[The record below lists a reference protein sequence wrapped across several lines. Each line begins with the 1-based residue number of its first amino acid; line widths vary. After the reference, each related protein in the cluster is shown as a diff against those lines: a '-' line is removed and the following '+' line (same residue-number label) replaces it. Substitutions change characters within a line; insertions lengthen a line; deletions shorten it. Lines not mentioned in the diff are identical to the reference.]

1 MESLPENQPPPPS
14 TVDYSS
20 NVDTSRAFRSVK
32 EAVAIFGE
40 KFLTGEIFLPS
51 PKTPFALPKQEH
63 PSWKSTHSTQTSW
76 KSCSSSREIED
87 EPPPLVTSPK
97 KLESKLEE
105 TKKEF
110 KLLKESESE
119 TEVALASLNAELQM
133 NMSKIA
139 EAEAA
144 KAAEKVV
151 LQSSLSSLTSKVV
164 SDGGRRKMT
173 ERKMVKKKPIVPLLG
188 DLFSKKKGKSNAST
202 LNPLYTSSKMQW
214 IWKLDRGVIYKTK
227 FPNQFLWFLYISHMV
242 QG

>member
-1 MESLPENQPPPPS
+1 MESLPENPPPPPS

-32 EAVAIFGE
+32 EVVAIFGE
-40 KFLTGEIFLPS
+40 KFLTGDIFLPS

-87 EPPPLVTSPK
+87 EPPQSPPLVTSLK
-97 KLESKLEE
+97 KLESELEE

-110 KLLKESESE
+110 KLLKERESE
-119 TEVALASLNAELQM
+119 TEVALASLNAELQK

-151 LQSSLSSLTSKVV
+151 EQSSLSSLTRKVV
-164 SDGGRRKMT
+164 SGGGRRKMT
-173 ERKMVKKKPIVPLLG
+173 ERKMVTKKPIVPLLG
-188 DLFSKKKGKSNAST
+188 ALFSKKKGKSNAST
-202 LNPLYTSSKMQW
+202 LNPLYTSSKMHW
-214 IWKLDRGVIYKTK
+214 I
-227 FPNQFLWFLYISHMV
+227 
-242 QG
+242 